1 MSTLIAHMRAAAT
14 LDETARLIAEHL
26 RSMAEDISQ
35 ASGNKR
41 NRMLHEWAAKLE
53 DAIEL
58 ANDERIDT
66 ELEEVPMHM
75 AVQKMSDEL
84 RQRAAER
91 AGTAQPVAE
100 MVEWQAAKRLE
111 DYEAERRWLINEN
124 QRLRALN
131 ASHLARVAVAE
142 GTP

>member
-1 MSTLIAHMRAAAT
+1 
-14 LDETARLIAEHL
+14 
-26 RSMAEDISQ
+26 MAEDISQ
-35 ASGNKR
+35 ASGNRR

-75 AVQKMSDEL
+75 AVQRMSDEL